1 MAACRTCKNAA
12 AQHPTYL
19 FTRCKNSQTANLSV
33 CPSPPCTTAIYRRK
47 HHACM
52 HACMQNLQNRQ
63 ACSQT
68 GAAGFAKSGRS
79 RMAAC
84 RTCKNAAVQHPTYL
98 FTRCKNSQTGN
109 LSVCPSPP
117 CTVAIYRENR
127 HACMQNLQNRQAGSQ
142 TDAAGF
148 TKSGRSCMAACRTC
162 KNAAVQHP
170 TYLFTRCKN
179 SQTGN
184 WSVCP
189 SPPCTTAIYRR
200 KHHACMHACMQN
212 LQNRQACSQTG
223 AAGFAK
229 SGRSR
234 MAACRTCKN
243 AAVQHPTYLFT
254 RCKNSQTGNL
264 SVCPSP
270 PCTVAIYRENRHACM
285 QNLQNRQAGSQ
296 TDAAGFTKSG
306 RSCMA
311 ACRTCKNA
319 AVQHPTYLFTRCK
332 NSQTGNWSVCP
343 SPPCTTA
350 IYRRKHHACMHAC
363 MQNLQNRQA
372 GSQTGAAGFTKS
384 GRSCM
389 AACRTCKNAA
399 VQHPTYLFTRCK
411 NSQTGN
417 LSVCPS
423 PPCTVAIYRENT
435 MHACRT
441 CKTGRQAAKRAL
453 PDLLSRA
460 GAAWQHAGHA
470 RMQRCSI
477 LHTYS
482 LDAKTRKLQTCLFA
496 PAHHAQPLSI
506 GENTMHAC
514 MHACRT
520 CKTGRHAAKR
530 ALPDLLSRA
539 GAAWQHA
546 GHARMQRCSILHTYS
561 LDAKTHKLET
571 CLFAP
576 AHHAQSLSI
585 EKTAMHACRTCKT
598 GRQAAKRT
606 LPDLL
611 SRAGAA
617 WQHAGHARM
626 QRCSILHTYSL
637 DAKTHKLETCLF
649 APAHHAQSLSIEK
662 TPCMHAC

>member
-1 MAACRTCKNAA
+1 
-12 AQHPTYL
+12 
-19 FTRCKNSQTANLSV
+19 
-33 CPSPPCTTAIYRRK
+33 
-47 HHACM
+47 
-52 HACMQNLQNRQ
+52 
-63 ACSQT
+63 
-68 GAAGFAKSGRS
+68 
-79 RMAAC
+79 MAAC

-98 FTRCKNSQTGN
+98 FTRFKNSQTAN
-109 LSVCPSPP
+109 L
-117 CTVAIYRENR
+117 
-127 HACMQNLQNRQAGSQ
+127 
-142 TDAAGF
+142 
-148 TKSGRSCMAACRTC
+148 
-162 KNAAVQHP
+162 
-170 TYLFTRCKN
+170 
-179 SQTGN
+179 
-184 WSVCP
+184 
-189 SPPCTTAIYRR
+189 
-200 KHHACMHACMQN
+200 
-212 LQNRQACSQTG
+212 
-223 AAGFAK
+223 
-229 SGRSR
+229 
-234 MAACRTCKN
+234 
-243 AAVQHPTYLFT
+243 
-254 RCKNSQTGNL
+254 
-264 SVCPSP
+264 
-270 PCTVAIYRENRHACM
+270 
-285 QNLQNRQAGSQ
+285 
-296 TDAAGFTKSG
+296 
-306 RSCMA
+306 
-311 ACRTCKNA
+311 
-319 AVQHPTYLFTRCK
+319 
-332 NSQTGNWSVCP
+332 SVCP

-470 RMQRCSI
+470 IMQRCSI

-662 TPCMHAC
+662 TPCMHACRTCKTGRQAAKRALPDLLSRAGAAWQHAGHARMQRCSILHTYSLDAKTRKLQTCLFAPAHHAQPLSIGENTMHACMQNLQNRQACSQTGAAGFTKSGRSCMAACRTCKNAAVQHPTYLFTRCKNSQTGNLSVCPSPPCTVAIYRENRHACMQNLQNRQAGSQTDAAGFTKSGRSCMAACRTCKNAAVQHPTYLFTRCKNSQTRNWSVCPSPPCTAAIYRENTMHAEFAKQAGRQPNGRCRIY